1 MVCSM
6 IPTEEICTE
15 AAFAASLAHSSGLS
29 SGLPPPARNPAPD
42 CLLRSQ
48 AFSFLLYDQPKSP
61 DRSGTRVMPMRA
73 TPPPAI
79 SCFMPWDFAPGLSLP
94 VYAPLR
100 SAQSRR
106 PPDVVRPSS
115 RLIAPQIPRP
125 APSATTRVC
134 STPTALLKNAI
145 VNSSL
150 LDAGELPR
158 EMVMGSDYGSRETKR
173 PSSRMCTCR
182 KRAAK

>member
-1 MVCSM
+1 MQVFK
-6 IPTEEICTE
+6 P
-15 AAFAASLAHSSGLS
+15 ASPSRKSA
-29 SGLPPPARNPAPD
+29 
-42 CLLRSQ
+42 
-48 AFSFLLYDQPKSP
+48 DQPNRP
-61 DRSGTRVMPMRA
+61 ERSGTRVMPMRA

-125 APSATTRVC
+125 APSATMRVC
-134 STPTALLKNAI
+134 STPTALLKKAI
-145 VNSSL
+145 DKSSL

-158 EMVMGSDYGSRETKR
+158 EMVMGFVMDPRKQKCPRPAPVRTHRLIVKEVPALGS
-173 PSSRMCTCR
+173 
-182 KRAAK
+182 AAPADLGLTQGNAGRRHHE

>member
-1 MVCSM
+1 MPERLFMMPSTS
-6 IPTEEICTE
+6 IPLSQSEICWSS
-15 AAFAASLAHSSGLS
+15 ASKG
-29 SGLPPPARNPAPD
+29 RY
-42 CLLRSQ
+42 
-48 AFSFLLYDQPKSP
+48 LLYDQPKSP

-115 RLIAPQIPRP
+115 RLIAPQMPRP

-145 VNSSL
+145 DKSSL

-158 EMVMGSDYGSRETKR
+158 EMVMGSAMDPGKQKCPR
-173 PSSRMCTCR
+173 PVCAPAGKGNENSQDTG
-182 KRAAK
+182 